1 MRKHIEALFSR
12 KITVC
17 LLEEKVK
24 KALFSNIK
32 ELHKRFWVQIMQTTP
47 SKEARNTNAQ
57 FFEGLDLVNRIRLQ
71 SLIIEFMVCQYKQ
84 E

>member
-32 ELHKRFWVQIMQTTP
+32 ELHKRLWVQIMQTTP